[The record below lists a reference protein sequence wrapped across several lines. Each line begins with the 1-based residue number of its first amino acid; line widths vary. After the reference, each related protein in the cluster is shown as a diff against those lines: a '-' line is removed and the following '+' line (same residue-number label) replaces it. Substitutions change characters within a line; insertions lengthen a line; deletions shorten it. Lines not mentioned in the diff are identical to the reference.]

1 MIAMVM
7 TYDGMIG
14 RRNVG
19 CCFRVWMGFMKHSMH
34 GVYQT
39 GQDWIHS
46 EDMHQLDQIAFQFQ
60 CIHVALMGY
69 LLILKL
75 SFCRNVTSQ
84 SQFVHF
90 SHSSP
95 HP

>member
-39 GQDWIHS
+39 GQDRTGQDRI
-46 EDMHQLDQIAFQFQ
+46 
-60 CIHVALMGY
+60 GY
-69 LLILKL
+69 ILKT
-75 SFCRNVTSQ
+75 CIN
-84 SQFVHF
+84 
-90 SHSSP
+90 
-95 HP
+95 